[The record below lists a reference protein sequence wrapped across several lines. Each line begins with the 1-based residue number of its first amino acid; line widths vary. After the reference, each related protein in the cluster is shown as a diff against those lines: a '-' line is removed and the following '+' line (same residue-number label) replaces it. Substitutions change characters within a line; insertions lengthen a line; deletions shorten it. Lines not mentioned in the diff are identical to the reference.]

1 MTRLLQLAAFITGLA
16 TVGWVA
22 SGYVGTNPVAL
33 VVTVLVAVFY
43 LMGAL
48 ELQRFQRATSG
59 VAQALGELAQP
70 PAALA
75 EWLVKLDPTLQNAV
89 RLRIEGERV
98 ALPGPTLTPYLA
110 GLLVLLGMLGTFL
123 GMVVTLNGTGL
134 ALDSATNLEAI
145 RASLSAPVKGL
156 GLAFGTSV
164 AGVTA
169 SAALG
174 LVSALCRRER
184 LLLAQL
190 LDAKIATL
198 LRPFSRKHQR
208 DESFKLM
215 QQQAQALPMLV
226 DRVQAMME
234 AMERHSQTLG
244 ERLLTDQQRFHQQA
258 ETAYQALA
266 ASVGQSL
273 QASLGESARVAGATI
288 RPAVEAA
295 MAGIAHETA
304 SLHDTIARTA
314 QQQLDGLSTRF
325 DASTH
330 ATAALWKTALEE
342 HRQASTGLSAELST
356 ALEQFTQT
364 FDQRSTTLVDSVSAR
379 LGDTLAQH
387 ERSGLGVVE
396 QAGQA
401 MATAAATI
409 ERHSASLLQTVDQ
422 SHAQLQSDLARRDE
436 ERLKAWTGQ
445 LETMASSLQRE
456 WQQVGADTIARQQ
469 QMTDTLAQTAQALV
483 GRSEAQAQDTIA
495 EIRRIAER
503 DEQRTQAWAG
513 SLEAVTS
520 TLKQEWQQAGELT
533 LAQQQQICQALE
545 QTANDVAARTAAQA
559 QDTLAEIQRIAERDE
574 QRTGAWTGALE
585 TLAGSLKNE
594 WQQAGAQALAQQQQ
608 ICQTLEQT
616 ASAMAA
622 QARSHAQATIA
633 EISGLMQ
640 AASEAPRVAAEV
652 VAELRQK
659 LADSMARDNTMLE
672 ERSRILDT
680 LATLLDAVNHA
691 STEQRAAIDA
701 LVGTSADLLE
711 RVGSRF
717 AEQVSAEGE
726 KLADVAAQITGSAV
740 EVASLGEAF
749 GFAVQLFSQS
759 NDKQLAQLQ
768 RIEAALAKSMARS
781 DEQLAYYVAQAREV
795 IDLSIMSQ
803 QQIVEDLQQLAGR
816 PATPVVTEA

>member
-1 MTRLLQLAAFITGLA
+1 MTRLLQFAAFITGLA
-16 TVGWVA
+16 TIGWVA
-22 SGYVGTNPVAL
+22 AGYVGTNLVAL
-33 VVTVLVAVFY
+33 IVTVLVAVFY

-59 VAQALGELAQP
+59 LAQALGELAQP
-70 PAALA
+70 PAALSD
-75 EWLVKLDPTLQNAV
+75 WLIKLDPTLQNAV

-98 ALPGPTLTPYLA
+98 ALPGPALTPYLA

-134 ALDSATNLEAI
+134 ALDSATNLDAI

-184 LLLAQL
+184 LLLAQA

-198 LRPFSRKHQR
+198 LRPFSRQHQR

-215 QQQAQALPMLV
+215 QQQAQSLPLLV
-226 DRVQAMME
+226 ERVQAMMD
-234 AMERHSQTLG
+234 AMDRHHQTLG
-244 ERLLTDQQRFHQQA
+244 ERLVADQQRFHQQA

-295 MAGIAHETA
+295 MAGIAQETA

-330 ATAALWKTALEE
+330 ATAALWQSALEE
-342 HRQASTGLSAELST
+342 HRQASTGLSADLRT
-356 ALEQFTQT
+356 ALAQFTQT
-364 FDQRSTTLVDSVSAR
+364 FEQRSTALVDGVSAR
-379 LGDTLAQH
+379 LDETLTRH
-387 ERSGLGVVE
+387 ERSGLTMAE
-396 QAGQA
+396 QTAQA
-401 MATAAATI
+401 MATAAATM

-422 SHAQLQSDLARRDE
+422 AHAQLQADVARRDT
-436 ERLKAWTGQ
+436 ERLNAWTGQ
-445 LETMASSLQRE
+445 LDTIAASLQRE

-469 QMTDTLAQTAQALV
+469 QMADALAQTAQEVAAH
-483 GRSEAQAQDTIA
+483 SQTQAQDTIA
-495 EIRRIAER
+495 EVRRIAER
-503 DEQRTQAWAG
+503 DEQRSQAWAD
-513 SLEAVTS
+513 SLAAVTT
-520 TLKQEWQQAGELT
+520 TLKDEWQQAGAQT

-545 QTANDVAARTAAQA
+545 RSANDIATRTQAQA
-559 QDTLAEIQRIAERDE
+559 QETLAEIQRIATRDE
-574 QRTGAWTGALE
+574 QRTQAWTGALE
-585 TLAGSLKNE
+585 ALASTLKDE
-594 WQQAGAQALAQQQQ
+594 WQQAGALTLAQQQQ
-608 ICQTLEQT
+608 ICQTLEHT
-616 ASAMAA
+616 ASEMAD
-622 QARSHAQATIA
+622 QARTHAQATIA
-633 EISGLMQ
+633 EISAVMQ
-640 AASEAPRVAAEV
+640 SAAEAPRIAAEV

-672 ERSRILDT
+672 ERSRILET

-701 LVGTSADLLE
+701 LVATSAELLE

-717 AEQVSAEGE
+717 TEQVGAEGE
-726 KLADVAAQITGSAV
+726 KLAEVAAQITGSAV

-759 NDKQLAQLQ
+759 NDKQLVQLQ

-816 PATPVVTEA
+816 SATPVVTEA